1 MFLIYGWGNRQK
13 PIASGSFSCPVCRT
27 RTDYIHYSQRRW
39 FSLFFIPL
47 FPITSPQEFVG
58 CHQCNNVFSRDSLP
72 MSQGIAP
79 GRTSLSA
86 LALVSMLVSFAA
98 LITVCVFFISLP
110 LSIAAV
116 IMGHL
121 GYSAVRK
128 NQPYLEGGW
137 QAVTALVVGYTAL
150 TISSMI
156 ALLFFVGPRFLPDPN
171 NNGTGIGELASGED
185 GGRFSPER
193 ALRAAELM
201 IATKQDL
208 PPGRGNNPD
217 AVRLANNYAE
227 IMKRASDEAFT
238 RSGKPII
245 QLSGGEYL
253 TYCELHEDRCLFL
266 VHVPSYR
273 NFTDDAKETL
283 VQIAWINAQLIVADE
298 LPADSRLGVGLRGTI
313 LYGDIIVGRSP
324 PNTEELTDG
333 TSAEKEDL
341 LSFFIEEVPDV
352 DMEPSIP
359 AEPSFPE
366 TEPPTLAESSTPDSP
381 STPVTSVDGPSSS
394 SFTEPTFPN
403 KVGSTEGEEEY
414 STMEYD
420 NPFESKPTEKKAAGD
435 AGSEE
440 SPFGAGS
447 IAIDDS
453 AKAKDIA
460 NSDLSGEKSD
470 DDAEMNKSAEDSK
483 AALSFKLLSTLQND
497 SQAFRSLDFSGD
509 GKWIVGGKE
518 DAAVQLFEVD
528 SGTLLGKVDGLPDA
542 PAIVSVAVSF
552 DNQLLAAGCDSGAF
566 FTWQL
571 DKDGKLQEQQ
581 WTRPFKNEIRRT
593 LASPA
598 FGYLMA
604 SDTEGVVA
612 WFPFRDAEKKSRK
625 FTGFEREVLTLWL
638 PQQGTEAFATDGK
651 VVAKF
656 SLKDASVIETTDLA
670 VKYPQ
675 LAAFSP
681 DGSKLLVADFDNVY
695 LFDAITHAK
704 LATLAIP
711 NREQVHS
718 LQFHPNNKWCALGVK
733 GRTALWEIGTGK
745 LLGQIQSGTD
755 FYDKLVAFSDDGKK
769 LAVASDSE
777 KTPIRIYE
785 IGETSP

>member
-1 MFLIYGWGNRQK
+1 
-13 PIASGSFSCPVCRT
+13 
-27 RTDYIHYSQRRW
+27 
-39 FSLFFIPL
+39 
-47 FPITSPQEFVG
+47 
-58 CHQCNNVFSRDSLP
+58 
-72 MSQGIAP
+72 
-79 GRTSLSA
+79 
-86 LALVSMLVSFAA
+86 
-98 LITVCVFFISLP
+98 
-110 LSIAAV
+110 
-116 IMGHL
+116 MGHL
-121 GYSAVRK
+121 GYIAVRK

-156 ALLFFVGPRFLPDPN
+156 ALVIFVGPRFLPDPN
-171 NNGTGIGELASGED
+171 NSGIGIGELASGED
-185 GGRFSPER
+185 GGSFSPER

-245 QLSGGEYL
+245 QLSGGEFL

-273 NFTDDAKETL
+273 NFTDDAKKTL
-283 VQIAWINAQLIVADE
+283 AQMAWINAQLIVANE

-313 LYGDIIVGRSP
+313 LYGDIMVGRSP
-324 PNTEELTDG
+324 ANTEGLTDG
-333 TSAEKEDL
+333 MPAEKDDL
-341 LSFFIEEVPDV
+341 LSFFIEEAPEV
-352 DMEPSIP
+352 DMD
-359 AEPSFPE
+359 PSFPAAPSLPE
-366 TEPPTLAESSTPDSP
+366 NEPPTLAESPAPASP
-381 STPVTSVDGPSSS
+381 SSPVTSVDGSS
-394 SFTEPTFPN
+394 SFAEPTLSN
-403 KVGSTEGEEEY
+403 KLATTEEEEEY

-420 NPFESKPTEKKAAGD
+420 NPFESKPTENKTAQD
-435 AGSEE
+435 AGSDE

-453 AKAKDIA
+453 EKAKDIA
-460 NSDLSGEKSD
+460 SSEMSAEKSGN
-470 DDAEMNKSAEDSK
+470 DAEMNKAAEGSESAVT
-483 AALSFKLLSTLQND
+483 FKFLSTIQND

-518 DAAVQLFEVD
+518 DAAVRLFEVD

-542 PAIVSVAVSF
+542 PAIVSVAISF
-552 DNQLLAAGCDSGAF
+552 DNQFLAAGCNSGAF

-571 DKDGKLQEQQ
+571 DNEGKLREQQ
-581 WTRPFKNEIRRT
+581 WTRPFKNEIRKT

-604 SDTEGVVA
+604 SDSEGVVA

-625 FTGFEREVLTLWL
+625 FTGFDREVLTLWL
-638 PQQGTEAFATDGK
+638 PQQGTEATATDGK
-651 VVAKF
+651 VVAKY
-656 SLKDASVIETTDLA
+656 SLKDASVIETTDLG
-670 VKYPQ
+670 VMYPQ

-695 LFDAITHAK
+695 LFDAETHAK
-704 LATLAIP
+704 LATVAIP
-711 NREQVHS
+711 NREQVHN
-718 LQFHPNNKWCALGVK
+718 LQFHPNNKWFALGVK
-733 GRTALWEIGTGK
+733 GRTELWELGTKK
-745 LLGQIQSGTD
+745 LLGQIKSGTD

-777 KTPIRIYE
+777 RAPIRIYE

>member
-1 MFLIYGWGNRQK
+1 
-13 PIASGSFSCPVCRT
+13 
-27 RTDYIHYSQRRW
+27 
-39 FSLFFIPL
+39 
-47 FPITSPQEFVG
+47 
-58 CHQCNNVFSRDSLP
+58 

-79 GRTSLSA
+79 ASTSLSA
-86 LALVSMLVSFAA
+86 LALGSMLVSFAA
-98 LITVCVFFISLP
+98 LITVCVFFVSLP

-121 GYSAVRK
+121 SYSAVRK

-137 QAVTALVVGYTAL
+137 QAVTGLVVGYTAL
-150 TISSMI
+150 VISSMI
-156 ALLFFVGPRFLPDPN
+156 ALFIFVGPRFLPDPS
-171 NNGTGIGELASGED
+171 NNGTGIGDLASGKNGD
-185 GGRFSPER
+185 SFSPER

-283 VQIAWINAQLIVADE
+283 AQIAWINAQLIVADE
-298 LPADSRLGVGLRGTI
+298 LPAESRLGVGLRGTI

-324 PNTEELTDG
+324 ANTEEVTDG
-333 TSAEKEDL
+333 TPAEREDL
-341 LSFFIEEVPDV
+341 FSFFIEAAPAV
-352 DMEPSIP
+352 DMNPSLP

-366 TEPPTLAESSTPDSP
+366 TEPPTLAESPAPASP
-381 STPVTSVDGPSSS
+381 SPPVASVDGSSS
-394 SFTEPTFPN
+394 VAEPTFPN
-403 KVGSTEGEEEY
+403 KFATTEDEEEY

-420 NPFESKPTEKKAAGD
+420 NPFESKPTENKTAGD
-435 AGSEE
+435 SGSEE

-453 AKAKDIA
+453 EKAKDTA
-460 NSDLSGEKSD
+460 NSDLSGVKSD
-470 DDAEMNKSAEDSK
+470 DDAEMNKSAEDSES
-483 AALSFKLLSTLQND
+483 AVAFKLLSTIQND
-497 SQAFRSLDFSGD
+497 TQAFRALDFSDD
-509 GKWIVGGKE
+509 GKWIAGGKE
-518 DAAVQLFEVD
+518 DAAVHLFEVD

-542 PAIVSVAVSF
+542 PAIVSVSISF
-552 DNQLLAAGCDSGAF
+552 DNQFLAAGCNSGAC
-566 FTWQL
+566 FTWQV
-571 DKDGKLQEQQ
+571 DKDGRLQEQQ
-581 WTRPFKNEIRRT
+581 WAQPFKNEIRKT

-598 FGYLMA
+598 FGYLLA
-604 SDTEGVVA
+604 GDSEGVVA

-625 FTGFEREVLTLWL
+625 FTGFDREILALWL
-638 PQQGTEAFATDGK
+638 PQQGTEAIATDGK
-651 VVAKF
+651 VFAKF
-656 SLKDASVIETTDLA
+656 SLKDASVIETTDLS

-675 LAAFSP
+675 LATFSS

-695 LFDAITHAK
+695 LFDAGTHAK
-704 LATLAIP
+704 LATVAIP
-711 NREQVHS
+711 NREQVHN
-718 LQFHPNNKWCALGVK
+718 LQFHPNNKWFALGVK
-733 GRTALWEIGTGK
+733 GRTELWEIETKK
-745 LLGQIQSGTD
+745 LLGQIKSGTD

-769 LAVASDSE
+769 LAVASDSDRM
-777 KTPIRIYE
+777 PIRIYQ